1 MTEKLKNIAKI
12 TRPKASGV
20 VLRKRLFRMLDNGI
34 KKPVVWVSAPAGS
47 GKTIL
52 VSSWI
57 DAKKLPCIWYQ
68 VDQGDADIASFFYYL
83 GIAAKKA
90 APRYRKPLPLLTPEY
105 ILGIPTFTRRY
116 FENLC
121 GRLKSPFSIVLDNYQ
136 DVHEQSGFHDVIVNG
151 VDALPQ
157 GITVIILSRSNHP
170 AQYARLRANN
180 SIELLGWNGIRFT
193 LDETE
198 EVINLR
204 SREKISEN
212 VLKQFYSKSKGWAAG
227 LVLFTERLNAGE
239 TDMNFLKGENPPE
252 GIFEYFAGEV
262 CSRIDETMQDFLLK
276 TSLFPSMDAPMAE
289 RLTGAANASEI
300 LSDLNR
306 SNCFTERRLHANP
319 VYQYHPLFREYLLFR
334 LKGSFT
340 QDDTRR
346 LQRKAAQI
354 LDESEKFE
362 DAFPLLRDAADWEGI
377 NRLVLKHA
385 GTLVK
390 QGRLGVLE
398 GWITSLSGEII
409 DKDPWLLYWLGIS
422 RMPFN
427 PVESTTY
434 LENAFHIFNEQRG
447 SVGVFLSWSG
457 IVDSILFG
465 WDTLGPLDRLIPIL
479 DGLIKTFGGFPSK
492 EIEVRVTSSMFM
504 ALVQRQPQHPEME
517 LWAER
522 VYALSQRCEDVNS
535 KALILSTLDTI
546 R

>member
-1 MTEKLKNIAKI
+1 
-12 TRPKASGV
+12 
-20 VLRKRLFRMLDNGI
+20 
-34 KKPVVWVSAPAGS
+34 
-47 GKTIL
+47 
-52 VSSWI
+52 
-57 DAKKLPCIWYQ
+57 
-68 VDQGDADIASFFYYL
+68 
-83 GIAAKKA
+83 
-90 APRYRKPLPLLTPEY
+90 
-105 ILGIPTFTRRY
+105 
-116 FENLC
+116 
-121 GRLKSPFSIVLDNYQ
+121 
-136 DVHEQSGFHDVIVNG
+136 
-151 VDALPQ
+151 
-157 GITVIILSRSNHP
+157 
-170 AQYARLRANN
+170 
-180 SIELLGWNGIRFT
+180 
-193 LDETE
+193 
-198 EVINLR
+198 
-204 SREKISEN
+204 
-212 VLKQFYSKSKGWAAG
+212 
-227 LVLFTERLNAGE
+227 
-239 TDMNFLKGENPPE
+239 
-252 GIFEYFAGEV
+252 
-262 CSRIDETMQDFLLK
+262 
-276 TSLFPSMDAPMAE
+276 MAE

-306 SNCFTERRLHANP
+306 NNCFIERRLHASP

-377 NRLVLKHA
+377 NSLVLRHA

-422 RMPFN
+422 RMLSN

-434 LENAFHIFNEQRG
+434 LENAFHIFNEQRD

-465 WDTLGPLDRLIPIL
+465 WDTWKALDRLIPIL

-492 EIEVRVTSSMFM
+492 EIEGRVTSSMFM
-504 ALVQRQPQHPEME
+504 ALVLRQPQHPEIE

-522 VYALSQRCEDVNS
+522 VYALSQRCEDVNL
-535 KALILSTLDTI
+535 KALILSNLIHHKIVVGKTGEAASLIDSCRRLAQSGDATPLAMLTLKWAESIYLTLIASYASCLKAVSEGLSLSESTGVHVKDFYLLGHGALSAFNV
-546 R
+546 